1 MPSRKQRRRREKL
14 QRHEYEWVVE
24 TEGGEEVP
32 LDHPAER
39 AKKEEKSNGRKGVRN
54 RHGREIPKPSLGRV
68 LRRTAIFGPLILVV
82 VFLTGS
88 KDATTASKV
97 YTAVVLLA
105 FFIPF
110 SYLVDVFLYRTL
122 LRRQERA
129 RRD

>member
-1 MPSRKQRRRREKL
+1 VPSRKQRRRREKL

-32 LDHPAER
+32 VERPAER
-39 AKKEEKSNGRKGVRN
+39 AKKDEKSNGRKTVRN
-54 RHGREIPKPSLGRV
+54 RHGREMPKPSMGRV

-82 VFLTGS
+82 VWVTNPNQPT
-88 KDATTASKV
+88 ATKIS
-97 YTAVVLLA
+97 TAVALLA

-122 LRRQERA
+122 KRRQDRA
-129 RRD
+129 R